1 MSDLNQ
7 NDAWTLIESY
17 FRNHHLERLVRHQID
32 SYNYFVQNQIQS
44 TIDMFNPI
52 KNIHS
57 EHDFNSELNK
67 YNLDMEIEM
76 RNMKLHRPQI
86 YENNGATK
94 PMMPQEAR
102 LRSFTYSV
110 PITVDLY
117 VKSMVIKNGKELLFE
132 DCINNVHI
140 GKMPIMLNSCICN
153 LKLNKNIQ
161 KGESE
166 ECKFDA
172 GGYFIINGSEKTV
185 LGQERVAENMI
196 FCFPCKNMTKWAWTA
211 EIKSIP
217 DFKQISPKQISI
229 MVSTKNNGY
238 GYGIYIQLA
247 RLKHPIPIF
256 ILFRALNIIS
266 DKKITSTIL
275 LDINNS
281 QNETLAQYLQAS
293 VVDANSIL
301 THDDAMNYIT
311 NYTIYTPINMTPEQG
326 KKKKK
331 DFAKEVLD
339 SDLFPHC
346 ITKQEKIYFLGY
358 MINRLLQ
365 TVLGWRDCDD
375 RDSFQNKRIDTVGV
389 LINNLFRNYL
399 NKMVKDIQKS
409 TIREINTGSWR
420 STGDYANIINNTNVY
435 KIVKS
440 ATIENGIKRALAT
453 GDFGI
458 KQINQNKVGVAQV
471 LNRMTYVS
479 TLSHL
484 RRINTPIDKSGK
496 LVPPRKLHNT
506 TWGYLCPAETPEGP
520 SVGIVKNLSYMS
532 LITIQS
538 YSSPLRDHIIN
549 EIVDINS
556 LNIEDDNSYIF
567 NNAKVFINGCL
578 IGFAKDAYELYK
590 QLKYKKRKGIIN
602 FYTSIVFDYK
612 SKEIQICN
620 DAGRLVRPVLIVN
633 NNKLNLTKSIINE
646 LKSKKI
652 NWLGLMSSIN
662 NIHPIIE
669 YIDPKEQNNTLISM
683 YWNDL
688 SKTIKRYEFCEI
700 HPSTIFG
707 VLASCIPFPENNQ
720 SPRNTY
726 QCAMG
731 KQAMGVYV
739 TNYHHRMDK
748 SAFVLS
754 YPMRP
759 FVDTKVMNILKLNE
773 IPSGCNVIVAIMT
786 HTGYNQEDSIL
797 FNKGSIER
805 GLFQATVYHT
815 EKDEDKRITGD
826 DEIRGV
832 PDKTKTK
839 GVKFGNYDKINEFGV
854 INENSIVQNQDII
867 ISKYVPIKENKND
880 NTKKIKF
887 EDQSRCYKTNED
899 SYVDKNYLQKN
910 GDGYNSCKIKLRAMR
925 QPVIGDKFSSR
936 HGQKGTIGNIISEED
951 MPFTHNGIKPDI
963 IINPHAI
970 PSRMTIAQ
978 LKETLLGK
986 ILIEVGA
993 YGDGTSFGTTTV
1005 PDLCKKLGSLGYES
1019 KGNEILYNGMTGEQ
1033 IDTEIFIGPCF
1044 YQRLKHM
1051 VLDKQHSRS
1060 IGPMVG
1066 LTRQPAEGR
1075 SRDGG
1080 LRCGEM
1086 ERDGLIC
1093 HGMSQTTKDRLYNC
1107 SDKYSMYVCK
1117 NCGMIASV
1125 NPNKDIYMCL
1135 LCDNRTNFS
1144 KTNVPYAY
1152 KLLSQELITMNIAT
1166 RLITN

>member
-1 MSDLNQ
+1 MSDLSQ
-7 NDAWTLIESY
+7 TDAWTLIESY

-32 SYNYFVQNQIQS
+32 SYNYFVQNQLQS

-57 EHDFNSELNK
+57 EHDFNVELNK

-110 PITVDLY
+110 PITVDLF
-117 VKSMVIKNGKELLFE
+117 VKANVLKNGIVDTIEE
-132 DCINNVHI
+132 CIHNVHI

-153 LKLNKNIQ
+153 LKMNKNVQ
-161 KGESE
+161 WGENE

-185 LGQERVAENMI
+185 LGQERVAENII
-196 FCFPCKNMTKWAWTA
+196 FCFPCKNTTKWAWTA

-217 DFKQISPKQISI
+217 DFKQISPKQISV
-229 MVSTKNNGY
+229 MVATKNNGY
-238 GYGIYIQLA
+238 GYGIYVQLA
-247 RLKHPIPIF
+247 RLKQPIPVY
-256 ILFRALNIIS
+256 ILFRALDVIS

-275 LDINNS
+275 LDIDKS
-281 QNETLAQYLQAS
+281 SNETLAQYLQAS
-293 VVDANSIL
+293 VVDANKVL
-301 THDDAMNYIT
+301 TLEDAMDYVT
-311 NYTIYTPINMTPEQG
+311 NQSIYTPINMTLEQG
-326 KKKKK
+326 KKKKR
-331 DFAKEVLD
+331 DFADEVLEA
-339 SDLFPHC
+339 DLFPHC
-346 ITKQEKIYFLGY
+346 VTKKEKIYFLGY
-358 MINRLLQ
+358 MVNRLLQ

-389 LINNLFRNYL
+389 LLNNLFRNYL
-399 NKMVKDIQKS
+399 NKMVKDIQKA

-440 ATIENGIKRALAT
+440 TTIENGIKRALAT

-496 LVPPRKLHNT
+496 LIPPRKLHNT

-538 YSSPLRDHIIN
+538 YSTPLYDHVKNGII
-549 EIVDINS
+549 DINT
-556 LNIEDDNSYIF
+556 LNFDDDNSEIF

-578 IGFAKDAYELYK
+578 VGIAKDAYQLYV
-590 QLKYKKRKGIIN
+590 QLKEKKRRGIIN
-602 FYTSIVFDYK
+602 FYTSIIFDYK
-612 SKEIQICN
+612 NKEINICN

-633 NNKLNLTKSIINE
+633 GDKLAINRKILDD
-646 LKSKKI
+646 LKSQKI
-652 NWLGLMSSIN
+652 NWLSLVSSVN
-662 NIHPIIE
+662 CSNPVLE
-669 YIDPKEQNNTLISM
+669 YIDPKEQNNTMISM

-688 SKTIKRYEFCEI
+688 NNLNKKYEFCEI

-839 GVKFGNYDKINEFGV
+839 GVKFGSYDKINEHGV
-854 INENSIVQNQDII
+854 INQNSIVKNQDII

-887 EDQSRCYKTNED
+887 EDQSRCYKTIED
-899 SYVDKNYLQKN
+899 CYVDKNYLQKN
-910 GDGYNSCKIKLRAMR
+910 GDGYNSCKIKLRAVR

-951 MPFTHNGIKPDI
+951 MPYTHDGIKPDI

-986 ILIEVGA
+986 ILVEVGA
-993 YGDGTSFGTTTV
+993 FGDGTSFGTTTV
-1005 PDLCKKLGSLGYES
+1005 PDLCKKLGSIGYES

-1033 IDTEIFIGPCF
+1033 INSEIFIGPCF

-1107 SDKYSMYVCK
+1107 SDKYSMYTCK
-1117 NCGMIASV
+1117 NCGMVASV
-1125 NPNKDIYMCL
+1125 NPDKDIYICLMCE
-1135 LCDNRTNFS
+1135 NRTNFS
-1144 KTNVPYAY
+1144 KTQIPYAY
-1152 KLLSQELITMNIAT
+1152 KLLSQELITMNIAA